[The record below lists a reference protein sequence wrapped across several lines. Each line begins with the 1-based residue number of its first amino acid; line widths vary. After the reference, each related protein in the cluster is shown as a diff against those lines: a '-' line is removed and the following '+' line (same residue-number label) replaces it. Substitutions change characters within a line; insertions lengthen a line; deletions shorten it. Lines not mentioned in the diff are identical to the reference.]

1 MAGAW
6 MLVQLN
12 YLKNH
17 KAVDAGPLLSAL
29 CQAVEDSAVE
39 AGRLAVP
46 LDWVQYRSNF
56 RPPIDPRRYVLP
68 DGTADSAHELAIDV
82 RRLKDAD
89 VDAALR
95 QALAYLVG
103 TAADPDGPL
112 VLEEF
117 CPPSQ
122 SLKWAFNRT
131 FWQYLSTWESTF
143 QKGFLSALPG
153 GVSDGTNPDFWRDRL
168 SAFLDTLDDLDRR
181 GLVPEEIYVLELG
194 VGGGQQARVWLD
206 TFRDLCAERGRD
218 YLRRV
223 RYLMSD
229 YSHDVLAAARR
240 NVADYDQQ
248 VSCLNVD
255 AADPLNALA
264 FLRYKVL
271 FVHSCNL
278 YDNLPADEIAR
289 RDGRLYE
296 VQVRAYLPAS
306 AVETVCDQF
315 SLERAELPA
324 TIQRFLRI
332 GPEYFDDAATGVHF
346 WAAVWEALRLEQR
359 YVLLEDADAVRLA
372 PGVHGVRLGDLLDD
386 YPGDIRLHLS
396 TAALQS
402 FVNTLPL
409 LHPRGMFQVQ
419 DLFVTDLDQYRGTF
433 RGPGKMDGSIVNWL
447 NGPLFR
453 LVGAYLG
460 YTVNIEPFSRYRAK
474 SNTAVLTTSQRD

>member
-1 MAGAW
+1 

-17 KAVDAGPLLSAL
+17 QGVDAGPLLAAL
-29 CQAVEDSAVE
+29 CQAVEDSAIDP
-39 AGRLAVP
+39 GRLAVP
-46 LDWVQYRSNF
+46 LDWVQYRKNF
-56 RPPIDPRRYVLP
+56 RPPIDARRYLLP
-68 DGTADSAHELAIDV
+68 DGSPDSAHEVAIDV
-82 RRLKDAD
+82 RRLKEED
-89 VDAALR
+89 VAASLR
-95 QALAYLVG
+95 AALAYLAG
-103 TAADPDGPL
+103 APAAGEAAL

-117 CPPSQ
+117 GPPSQ
-122 SLKWAFNRT
+122 SLMWAFNRT
-131 FWQYLSTWESTF
+131 FWQYLSAWESTF
-143 QKGFLSALPG
+143 QKGFLAALPG
-153 GVSDGTNPDFWRDRL
+153 GVSDGTHPAFWRDRL
-168 SAFLDTLDDLDRR
+168 TAFLDTLDDLDRR

-229 YSHDVLAAARR
+229 YSHDVLHAARR
-240 NVADYDQQ
+240 NVAAYDEQ

-255 AADPLNALA
+255 AADPLHALA

-289 RDGRLYE
+289 RDGRVYE
-296 VQVRAYLPAS
+296 VQVRAYLPPD
-306 AVETVCDQF
+306 AVAAICEAHGLQ
-315 SLERAELPA
+315 RGELPA

-332 GPEYFDDAATGVHF
+332 GPEYFDDVATGVQF
-346 WAAVWEALRLEQR
+346 WAAVWDALRLEQR
-359 YVLLEDADAVRLA
+359 YVQVEDAEGYRVA
-372 PGVHGVRLGDLLDD
+372 PGVGGVRLGDLLHD
-386 YPGDIRLHLS
+386 YPGDIRLHLP
-396 TAALQS
+396 TAAMQS

-453 LVGAYLG
+453 LVGAHLG
-460 YTVNIEPFSRYRAK
+460 YTVQIEPFSRYRAK

>member
-1 MAGAW
+1 

-29 CQAVEDSAVE
+29 CQAVEDAAVDP
-39 AGRLAVP
+39 GRLAVP

-56 RPPIDPRRYVLP
+56 RPPIEPRRYLLP
-68 DGTADSAHELAIDV
+68 DGSADSAHELAIDV
-82 RRLKDAD
+82 RRLKDGD

-95 QALAYLVG
+95 RALAYLLG
-103 TAADPDGPL
+103 AEADGDAPL

-117 CPPSQ
+117 VRPSQ
-122 SLKWAFNRT
+122 SIMWSFNRT
-131 FWQYLSTWESTF
+131 FWQYLSAWESTF
-143 QKGFLSALPG
+143 QKGFLAALPG
-153 GVSDGTNPDFWRDRL
+153 GVSDGTHPEFWRDRL
-168 SAFLDTLDDLDRR
+168 TAFLDNLDDLDRR

-229 YSHDVLAAARR
+229 YSHDVLHAARR
-240 NVADYDQQ
+240 NVAEYDQQ

-306 AVETVCDQF
+306 AVEAVCDQF

-332 GPEYFDDAATGVHF
+332 GPEYFDDVATGVHF
-346 WAAVWEALRLEQR
+346 WAAVWDALRLEQR
-359 YVLLEDADAVRLA
+359 YVLVEDPESYRLA

-386 YPGDIRLHLS
+386 SPGDIRLHLP
-396 TAALQS
+396 TVALQS

-419 DLFVTDLDQYRGTF
+419 DLFVTDIDQYRGTF

-453 LVGAYLG
+453 LVGAHLG

>member
-1 MAGAW
+1 

-17 KAVDAGPLLSAL
+17 RAVDAGPLLSAL
-29 CQAVEDSAVE
+29 CQAVEDASVDP
-39 AGRLAVP
+39 GRLAVP
-46 LDWVQYRSNF
+46 LDWVQYRKNF
-56 RPPIDPRRYVLP
+56 RPPIDPRRYLLP
-68 DGTADSAHELAIDV
+68 DGSAESAHEVAIDV
-82 RRLKDAD
+82 RRLEGED
-89 VDAALR
+89 VAAALR
-95 QALAYLVG
+95 RALAYLAG
-103 TAADPDGPL
+103 GAAPDGAPL
-112 VLEEF
+112 VLEDF
-117 CPPSQ
+117 CRPSQ
-122 SLKWAFNRT
+122 SIMWAFNRT
-131 FWQYLSTWESTF
+131 FWQYLSTWEATF
-143 QKGFLSALPG
+143 QKGFLAALPG
-153 GVSDGTNPDFWRDRL
+153 GVSDGTNPEFWRDRL
-168 SAFLDTLDDLDRR
+168 TTFLDILDDLDRR
-181 GLVPEEIYVLELG
+181 GLLPEEVYVLELG

-229 YSHDVLAAARR
+229 YSHDVLHAARR

-255 AADPLNALA
+255 AADPLHALS

-271 FVHSCNL
+271 FIHSCNL

-289 RDGRLYE
+289 RDGRVYE
-296 VQVRAYLPAS
+296 VQVRAYVPGA
-306 AVETVCDQF
+306 AVEAIGDQY

-332 GPEYFDDAATGVHF
+332 GPEYFDDVATGVKF
-346 WAAVWEALRLEQR
+346 WAEVWDALRLEQR
-359 YVLLEDADAVRLA
+359 YVLIEDPEVYRVA
-372 PGVHGVRLGDLLDD
+372 PGVGGVRLGDLLGD
-386 YPGDIRLHLS
+386 YPGDVRLHLP
-396 TAALQS
+396 TVALQS

-419 DLFVTDLDQYRGTF
+419 DLFVTDLDQYRGAF

-447 NGPLFR
+447 NGPLFQ
-453 LVGAYLG
+453 LVGAHLG
-460 YTVNIEPFSRYRAK
+460 YTVKIEPFSRYRAK